1 MRIIIPLLLTL
12 LLATGCNAGQDE
24 IKNNLETRYPGLQ
37 VDSVASS
44 PIKGLYEVVVQGTHV
59 IYTDANANYLI
70 DGMLIDTVSKRNLT
84 QEKVEKLTK
93 VDFNSLPFK
102 QAIKIVRGNG
112 KRSLAV
118 FSDPD
123 CPFCKRLEPELAKL
137 DNVTIYLFP
146 YPIAQLHP
154 DSARKARLVWCSPDP
169 AKAWDDLM
177 LRGKLPQGK
186 DDCPNPIQA
195 NIALAQ
201 KLNIQGTPHIILS
214 NGKRVPGLVP
224 YDRLEQLLNQAAAG
238 K

>member
-1 MRIIIPLLLTL
+1 MRIVIPLLLTL
-12 LLATGCNAGQDE
+12 LLAAGCQAGQDE
-24 IKNNLETRYPGLQ
+24 IKKNLETRYPGLQ

-44 PIKGLYEVVVQGTHV
+44 PIKGLYEVVVQGAHIV
-59 IYTDANANYLI
+59 YTDANANYLI

-84 QEKVEKLTK
+84 QEKVEKLTR
-93 VDFNSLPFK
+93 VDFNSLPFS
-102 QAIKIVRGNG
+102 QAIKVVRGNG
-112 KRSLAV
+112 ERRMAV

-137 DNVTIYLFP
+137 DNVTIYIFP
-146 YPIAQLHP
+146 YPLPMHKGADH
-154 DSARKARLVWCSPDP
+154 KARLVWCSPDP
-169 AKAWDDLM
+169 AKAWDDMM

-195 NIALAQ
+195 NIALAE

-214 NGKRVPGLVP
+214 DGRRIPGLVP
-224 YDRLEQLLNQAAAG
+224 YDRLEQLLNQAAA